1 MIQIGTLSVDFEQRD
16 IRRHGASLRIGA
28 RALDILEVLH
38 RASGSVVSKDDI
50 MDAVWPGLIVE
61 ENRLQ
66 VHVATLRKALGTS
79 RDLIKTVPGRGYLL
93 VASASSVPMPAP
105 APAPATVLASAAAV
119 PPETVV
125 SPPPAPLVG
134 RDAEIAQIVDLL
146 ERAPVVTLVGAGGIG
161 KTSLAVRVAHDVRS
175 RSRERVLFVELARA
189 STRDDMLIAL
199 AAELGLD
206 TQDVPA
212 IDRIGD
218 AFAASRCLLVL
229 DNAEHIVDLV
239 ATFVETLT
247 SCCAPLRVLVT
258 SREPLHIS
266 AEAVLRMS
274 PLAVPDGNASADE
287 IVRCS
292 AVELFLERV
301 RAAAPD
307 CAVDDAGVRLVA
319 DICRR
324 LDGLPLAI
332 ELAAAR
338 VATLGLA
345 IVASRLDDRL
355 NLLTGGLRSALPRHQ
370 TLRATFDWSYVLLDP
385 AARALFRRMGCFIGP
400 FTFDAARAVATEP
413 DTSAVDMIAVLGE
426 LVAKSLVTVEF
437 HGAYARYRLTESTRA
452 YALEKLQ
459 NEGEFE
465 RVAAR
470 HAQYEREHA
479 QARVAVVAVSAA
491 GELAGAQMADVQMAD
506 VQTAD
511 AQMADVQM
519 ADVQAADAQAADAQ
533 MADAQMADAQTADA
547 QMADAQLADVQTAEV
562 QIAEVQMA
570 DVHMAD
576 VHMAEVHMAE
586 VQMADV
592 QMADMLPADMQ
603 PADIQPLEAPDAAAI
618 EPADAAAA
626 GGVPEP
632 DLLARALLEP
642 ARMRECAARA
652 RQVLAQLDT
661 DAADPVD
668 AAREMR
674 LRAACAS
681 ALLHTDGDAL
691 AAAAMWDRTLG
702 LATHIGDDAFD
713 ARALVGLW
721 NTMLTLSDIHESLR
735 YATRFERAAERRG
748 DRSQRLLA
756 NAMVA
761 TSLHYFGEHAQAR
774 ERLEAATAE
783 LADAGE
789 PPCAQAA
796 LGVDMATLART
807 MLTRLVWIQGDPEHA
822 MRIAAQAV
830 ECARRGPSALALCV
844 VLGAA
849 AVPIALRYGDH
860 DITSD
865 YLATLRATAGAHGFD
880 IWRNHAECL
889 TGQFD
894 IQAGHPGAG
903 LARLEPALQRVEAS
917 GFRRLL
923 APLNVACAEGLVRTG
938 RAAEARARL
947 DATLARCR
955 AHGEHL
961 FVPEL
966 LRVRGV
972 VMLEQART
980 ATADVAIAYEA
991 DAHRHLQMA
1000 IQSANAQGA
1009 AMWALRSTLDLA
1021 DHLIERGRT
1030 AHASTLVA
1038 RVARHFDPHSR
1049 AHDVRRLLRVQN
1061 FVRQDAPPADA
1072 PPAPGRT
1079 RARHDS
1085 ADAAQQ
1091 AA

>member
-16 IRRHGASLRIGA
+16 IRRQGASLRIGA

-38 RASGSVVSKDDI
+38 RASGAVVSKDDI

-93 VASASSVPMPAP
+93 VACASPGPEPMPAADTP
-105 APAPATVLASAAAV
+105 AAV
-119 PPETVV
+119 PTVP
-125 SPPPAPLVG
+125 SALPTDAHASSLPAPLAGRDAEIAPLVG
-134 RDAEIAQIVDLL
+134 RDAEIAQIVEML
-146 ERAPVVTLVGAGGIG
+146 ERTPVVTLVGAGGIG
-161 KTSLAVRVAHDVRS
+161 KTSLAVRVAHAVRS

-189 STRDDMLIAL
+189 GTRADMLIAV

-206 TQDVPA
+206 TQRVPA
-212 IDRIGD
+212 IEDIGA
-218 AFAASRCLLVL
+218 AFAASRYLLVF

-239 ATFVETLT
+239 ASLVETLT
-247 SCCAPLRVLVT
+247 SCAGSLRVLVT

-266 AEAVLRMS
+266 AEAVLRLS
-274 PLAVPDGNASADE
+274 PLAVPDDDARTDE

-301 RAAAPD
+301 RTAAPD
-307 CAVDDAGVRLVA
+307 CPVDEAGMRLIA

-345 IVASRLDDRL
+345 VVASRLDDRL

-400 FTFDAARAVATEP
+400 FTFDAAHAVATEP
-413 DTSAVDMIAVLGE
+413 GTSAADMIAVLGE

-437 HGAYARYRLTESTRA
+437 HGASARYRLTESTRA
-452 YALEKLQ
+452 YALEKLH

-465 RVAAR
+465 RIAAR
-470 HAQYEREHA
+470 HARYEREQGHEREHA
-479 QARVAVVAVSAA
+479 HAAASVDAARRDDGVTETPNDASADAVTGALNDVT
-491 GELAGAQMADVQMAD
+491 AGAVTTAPNDAPADPS
-506 VQTAD
+506 TD
-511 AQMADVQM
+511 APVL
-519 ADVQAADAQAADAQ
+519 AADA
-533 MADAQMADAQTADA
+533 T
-547 QMADAQLADVQTAEV
+547 
-562 QIAEVQMA
+562 
-570 DVHMAD
+570 
-576 VHMAEVHMAE
+576 
-586 VQMADV
+586 
-592 QMADMLPADMQ
+592 P
-603 PADIQPLEAPDAAAI
+603 
-618 EPADAAAA
+618 
-626 GGVPEP
+626 VPEA
-632 DLLARALLEP
+632 DRLARALLEP
-642 ARMRECAARA
+642 ARMHECAARA
-652 RQVLAQLDT
+652 RQVLDAFDT
-661 DAADPVD
+661 AAADPVD

-681 ALLHTDGDAL
+681 ALLHTDGDAV

-702 LATHIGDDAFD
+702 LAAQVGDDTFD
-713 ARALVGLW
+713 ARALVGQW
-721 NTMLTLSDIHESLR
+721 HTMLTLSDIHESLR

-783 LADAGE
+783 LGAVGE

-796 LGVDMATLART
+796 LGVDMTTLART
-807 MLTRLVWIQGDPEHA
+807 MLTRLVWMQGDPDHA

-865 YLATLRATAGAHGFD
+865 YLATLRATASAHGFD

-903 LARLEPALQRVEAS
+903 LARLEPALRRVEAS

-923 APLNVACAEGLVRTG
+923 APLNVAYAEGLVRVG
-938 RAAEARARL
+938 RASEARMRL

-966 LRVRGV
+966 LRVTGV
-972 VMLEQART
+972 AMLEQARS
-980 ATADVAIAYEA
+980 AAPDVALAYEA
-991 DAHRHLQMA
+991 DGHRHLQMA
-1000 IQSANAQGA
+1000 IQTANGQGA
-1009 AMWALRSTLDLA
+1009 AMWALRGALDLA

-1038 RVARHFDPHSR
+1038 GVARHFDPHSR

-1061 FVRQDAPPADA
+1061 FVRQDAPS
-1072 PPAPGRT
+1072 PPSRT
-1079 RARHDS
+1079 RARHDA

>member
-66 VHVATLRKALGTS
+66 VHVATLRKALGAN

-93 VASASSVPMPAP
+93 VASASAAAGPVPDVPEGGEPGQGVSA
-105 APAPATVLASAAAV
+105 AAASDESAVSLASAAPDLAALPDASHAV
-119 PPETVV
+119 PTP
-125 SPPPAPLVG
+125 PLVG
-134 RDAEIAQIVDLL
+134 RDAELAQIVAMLA
-146 ERAPVVTLVGAGGIG
+146 RTPVVTLVGSGGIG
-161 KTSLAVRVAHDVRS
+161 KTSLAAHVAQDARC
-175 RSRERVLFVELARA
+175 RGRERVLFVELAAA
-189 STRDDMLIAL
+189 STHDDMLIAI
-199 AAELGLD
+199 AAELALD
-206 TQDVPA
+206 VDGVPA
-212 IDRIGD
+212 VECVGA
-218 AFAASRCLLVL
+218 AFAESRSLLVL
-229 DNAEHIVDLV
+229 DNAEHLVDLV
-239 ATFVETLT
+239 AKLVETLT
-247 SCCAPLRVLVT
+247 SIAGSLRVLVT

-274 PLAVPDGNASADE
+274 PLAVPASDASFDE

-292 AVELFLERV
+292 AVALFLERV
-301 RAAAPD
+301 RAAAPECPID
-307 CAVDDAGVRLVA
+307 EAAVRLMG

-355 NLLTGGLRSALPRHQ
+355 NLLTGGLRSSLPRHQ

-385 AARALFRRMGCFIGP
+385 TARALFRRMGCFIGP
-400 FTFDAARAVATEP
+400 FSFDAARAVAAEP
-413 DTSAVDMIAVLGE
+413 DTSASDTIAVLGE
-426 LVAKSLVTVEF
+426 LVAKSLVSVEF
-437 HGAYARYRLTESTRA
+437 HGAYVCYRLTESTRA
-452 YALEKLQ
+452 YALEKLH

-465 RVAAR
+465 RIAAR

-479 QARVAVVAVSAA
+479 PAHVGVGADAGTDADGRAAHADDARADAQVHAQAHAQARIMAA
-491 GELAGAQMADVQMAD
+491 GEAEAEAD
-506 VQTAD
+506 
-511 AQMADVQM
+511 
-519 ADVQAADAQAADAQ
+519 ADAQAE
-533 MADAQMADAQTADA
+533 
-547 QMADAQLADVQTAEV
+547 AE
-562 QIAEVQMA
+562 AE
-570 DVHMAD
+570 
-576 VHMAEVHMAE
+576 AEATT
-586 VQMADV
+586 D
-592 QMADMLPADMQ
+592 PA
-603 PADIQPLEAPDAAAI
+603 PPAAAI
-618 EPADAAAA
+618 PD
-626 GGVPEP
+626 P
-632 DLLARALLEP
+632 DLLTHALQEP
-642 ARMRECAARA
+642 ARMRESAAHA
-652 RQVLAQLDT
+652 IQLL
-661 DAADPVD
+661 DALD
-668 AAREMR
+668 AGAAAPLDAGREMR

-681 ALLHTDGDAL
+681 AVLHTDGDAL

-702 LATHIGDDAFD
+702 LAARSGDDAFD

-735 YATRFERAAERRG
+735 YAMRFERAAERRG
-748 DRSQRLLA
+748 DPSQRLLA
-756 NAMVA
+756 HAMVA

-774 ERLEAATAE
+774 ERLETATAG

-796 LGVDMATLART
+796 LGVDVATLART
-807 MLTRLVWIQGDPEHA
+807 MLTRLVWMQGEPEAA
-822 MRIAAQAV
+822 MRFAAQAV
-830 ECARRGPSALALCV
+830 ECARRAGSPLALCI

-865 YLATLRATAGAHGFD
+865 YLATLRASAAAHGFD
-880 IWRNHAECL
+880 IWRSHAECL

-903 LARLEPALQRVEAS
+903 LARLEPALQRVDAS

-923 APLNVACAEGLVRTG
+923 APLNVAYAEGLVRTG
-938 RAAEARARL
+938 RAAQARVLL

-972 VMLEQART
+972 AMLEHART
-980 ATADVAIAYEA
+980 VGADLSVACEA
-991 DAHRHLQMA
+991 DGQRHLQMA
-1000 IQSANAQGA
+1000 IETANAQGA
-1009 AMWALRSTLDLA
+1009 GMWALRSSLDLA

-1030 AHASTLVA
+1030 AQASTLVA
-1038 RVARHFDPHSR
+1038 GIAHDFDPRSR
-1049 AHDVRRLLRVQN
+1049 SHDVRRLLRVQS
-1061 FVRQDAPPADA
+1061 FVRQDAA
-1072 PPAPGRT
+1072 PVPSRP
-1079 RARHDS
+1079 RARHD
-1085 ADAAQQ
+1085 AVDAAQQ
-1091 AA
+1091 GA

>member
-93 VASASSVPMPAP
+93 VASASSMPVPVPAAELAEERAEARAAAAVVSPAP
-105 APAPATVLASAAAV
+105 AA
-119 PPETVV
+119 

-134 RDAEIAQIVDLL
+134 RDAEIAQIVDML
-146 ERAPVVTLVGAGGIG
+146 ERTPVVTLVGAGGIG
-161 KTSLAVRVAHDVRS
+161 KTSLAVHVAHVVRS

-189 STRDDMLIAL
+189 STRDDVLIAL
-199 AAELGLD
+199 ASELGLD
-206 TQDVPA
+206 THGVPA
-212 IDRIGD
+212 IERIGA

-239 ATFVETLT
+239 ATLVETLT
-247 SCCAPLRVLVT
+247 SCAAPLRVLVT

-274 PLAVPDGNASADE
+274 PLAVPDGDASADE

-301 RAAAPD
+301 RAAAPA
-307 CAVDDAGVRLVA
+307 CPVDDAGVRLVA

-413 DTSAVDMIAVLGE
+413 DTSAADMIAVLGE

-452 YALEKLQ
+452 YALEKLH

-465 RVAAR
+465 RIAAR
-470 HAQYEREHA
+470 HAQYARGQA
-479 QARVAVVAVSAA
+479 QARGAAADGAAAQASAVAP
-491 GELAGAQMADVQMAD
+491 L
-506 VQTAD
+506 AD
-511 AQMADVQM
+511 AQPDDMPP
-519 ADVQAADAQAADAQ
+519 ADAQPVDMQLTDMPPVDSQLADMQHADAQ
-533 MADAQMADAQTADA
+533 QADSQQPGAQPNDLQPDNMRPYDAPGQ
-547 QMADAQLADVQTAEV
+547 
-562 QIAEVQMA
+562 
-570 DVHMAD
+570 
-576 VHMAEVHMAE
+576 
-586 VQMADV
+586 
-592 QMADMLPADMQ
+592 
-603 PADIQPLEAPDAAAI
+603 AAT
-618 EPADAAAA
+618 EPADSAAPA
-626 GGVPEP
+626 GVPEP

-652 RQVLAQLDT
+652 RQVLDRLDT
-661 DAADPVD
+661 STADPVD

-721 NTMLTLSDIHESLR
+721 HAMLTLSDIHESLR

-796 LGVDMATLART
+796 LGVDMTTLART
-807 MLTRLVWIQGDPEHA
+807 MLTRLVWMQGDPDEA
-822 MRIAAQAV
+822 MRIAAHAV
-830 ECARRGPSALALCV
+830 DSARRGPSALALCV

-860 DITSD
+860 DVTTD
-865 YLATLRATAGAHGFD
+865 YLATLRATAEAHGFD
-880 IWRNHAECL
+880 IWRSHAECL

-903 LARLEPALQRVEAS
+903 VARLEPALRRVEAS

-923 APLNVACAEGLVRTG
+923 APLNVAYAEGLVRTG

-966 LRVRGV
+966 LRVRGI

-980 ATADVAIAYEA
+980 ASADCAVAYEA
-991 DAHRHLQMA
+991 DGHRHLQMA
-1000 IQSANAQGA
+1000 IQTANAQGA
-1009 AMWALRSTLDLA
+1009 AMWALRSALDLA

-1038 RVARHFDPHSR
+1038 GVARHFDPGSR
-1049 AHDVRRLLRVQN
+1049 AHDVRRLLRVQS
-1061 FVRQDAPPADA
+1061 FVRQDAPTA
-1072 PPAPGRT
+1072 PCRT
-1079 RARHDS
+1079 RARHDA

>member
-16 IRRHGASLRIGA
+16 IRRQGASLRIGA

-93 VASASSVPMPAP
+93 VACASPGPERPPAAD
-105 APAPATVLASAAAV
+105 APAAV
-119 PPETVV
+119 PADAHA
-125 SPPPAPLVG
+125 SSPPAPLVG
-134 RDAEIAQIVDLL
+134 RDTEIAQIVEML
-146 ERAPVVTLVGAGGIG
+146 ERTPVVTLVGAGGIG
-161 KTSLAVRVAHDVRS
+161 KTSLAVRVAHAVRS

-189 STRDDMLIAL
+189 GTRADMLIAL

-206 TQDVPA
+206 TQRVPA
-212 IDRIGD
+212 IEDIGA
-218 AFAASRCLLVL
+218 AFAASRYLLVL

-239 ATFVETLT
+239 ASLVETLT
-247 SCCAPLRVLVT
+247 SCAGSLRVLVT

-274 PLAVPDGNASADE
+274 PLAVPGDDARPDE

-301 RAAAPD
+301 RTAAPD
-307 CAVDDAGVRLVA
+307 CPVDEAGMRLIA

-345 IVASRLDDRL
+345 VVASRLDDRL

-370 TLRATFDWSYVLLDP
+370 TLRATFDWSYVLLD
-385 AARALFRRMGCFIGP
+385 AGARALFRRMGCFIGP
-400 FTFDAARAVATEP
+400 FTFDAAHAVATEP
-413 DTSAVDMIAVLGE
+413 GTSAADMIAVLGE

-452 YALEKLQ
+452 YALEKLH

-465 RVAAR
+465 RIAAR
-470 HAQYEREHA
+470 HARYEHEQGHEREHGHEHA
-479 QARVAVVAVSAA
+479 AANVDAARRDDVVAEAPNDGSTDVVAEAPNDASADVVAEAPNDESADVVAEAPNDAPADGVAVV
-491 GELAGAQMADVQMAD
+491 LN
-506 VQTAD
+506 D
-511 AQMADVQM
+511 A
-519 ADVQAADAQAADAQ
+519 
-533 MADAQMADAQTADA
+533 
-547 QMADAQLADVQTAEV
+547 
-562 QIAEVQMA
+562 
-570 DVHMAD
+570 
-576 VHMAEVHMAE
+576 
-586 VQMADV
+586 
-592 QMADMLPADMQ
+592 
-603 PADIQPLEAPDAAAI
+603 
-618 EPADAAAA
+618 PADAVTQAPNDAPADASTDALALAADETP
-626 GGVPEP
+626 VPEA

-642 ARMRECAARA
+642 ARMHECAARA
-652 RQVLAQLDT
+652 RQVLDAFDT
-661 DAADPVD
+661 AAADPVD

-681 ALLHTDGDAL
+681 ALLHTDGDAM

-702 LATHIGDDAFD
+702 LAAHVGDATFD

-783 LADAGE
+783 LGEVGE

-796 LGVDMATLART
+796 LGVDMTTLART
-807 MLTRLVWIQGDPEHA
+807 MLTRLVWMQGDPDHA

-865 YLATLRATAGAHGFD
+865 YLATLRTTASAHGFD

-903 LARLEPALQRVEAS
+903 LARLEPALRRVEAS

-923 APLNVACAEGLVRTG
+923 APLNVAYAEGLVRVG
-938 RAAEARARL
+938 RAGEARTRL

-966 LRVRGV
+966 LRVTGV
-972 VMLEQART
+972 AMLEQARI
-980 ATADVAIAYEA
+980 AAPDVALAYEA
-991 DAHRHLQMA
+991 DGHRHLQMA
-1000 IQSANAQGA
+1000 IQTANGQGA
-1009 AMWALRSTLDLA
+1009 SMWALRGALDLA

-1038 RVARHFDPHSR
+1038 GVARHFDPHSR

-1061 FVRQDAPPADA
+1061 FVRQDMPP
-1072 PPAPGRT
+1072 PSRT
-1079 RARHDS
+1079 PARHDA

>member
-38 RASGSVVSKDDI
+38 RAGGSVVSKDDI

-66 VHVATLRKALGTS
+66 VHVATLRKALGAS

-93 VASASSVPMPAP
+93 VASPSP
-105 APAPATVLASAAAV
+105 ASAAGPDAAADAGDGAAAR
-119 PPETVV
+119 PL
-125 SPPPAPLVG
+125 PAPLVG
-134 RDAEIAQIVDLL
+134 RDAEIAQIVDMLD
-146 ERAPVVTLVGAGGIG
+146 RTPVVTLVGAGGIG
-161 KTSLAVRVAHDVRS
+161 KTSLAARVAQEMRR

-189 STRDDMLIAL
+189 ATRDDMLIAL
-199 AAELGLD
+199 AAELALD
-206 TQDVPA
+206 TDGVPSA
-212 IDRIGD
+212 ERIGD

-239 ATFVETLT
+239 APLVETLT
-247 SCCAPLRVLVT
+247 SCAGSLRVLVT

-274 PLAVPDGNASADE
+274 PLAVPADDASVDE

-292 AVELFLERV
+292 AVELFVERV
-301 RAAAPD
+301 RAAAPECPLD
-307 CAVDDAGVRLVA
+307 EAGVRLIG

-345 IVASRLDDRL
+345 VVASRLDDRL

-400 FTFDAARAVATEP
+400 FTFDAAHAVAAEP
-413 DTSAVDMIAVLGE
+413 GTSAADMIAVLGE

-437 HGAYARYRLTESTRA
+437 HGASARYRLTESTRA
-452 YALEKLQ
+452 YALEKLH

-465 RVAAR
+465 RIAER
-470 HAQYEREHA
+470 HAKYERERA
-479 QARVAVVAVSAA
+479 SGRVADAA
-491 GELAGAQMADVQMAD
+491 GAALRSDTPAAPPVRAR
-506 VQTAD
+506 TAD
-511 AQMADVQM
+511 APAPV
-519 ADVQAADAQAADAQ
+519 AAC
-533 MADAQMADAQTADA
+533 
-547 QMADAQLADVQTAEV
+547 
-562 QIAEVQMA
+562 
-570 DVHMAD
+570 
-576 VHMAEVHMAE
+576 
-586 VQMADV
+586 
-592 QMADMLPADMQ
+592 
-603 PADIQPLEAPDAAAI
+603 
-618 EPADAAAA
+618 
-626 GGVPEP
+626 VPEP
-632 DLLARALLEP
+632 DPLAHPSLEP
-642 ARMRECAARA
+642 PRMREYATRA
-652 RQVLAQLDT
+652 RQVLDDIDT
-661 DAADPVD
+661 GAAGTLD

-681 ALLHTDGDAL
+681 ALLHTDGDTQT
-691 AAAAMWDRTLG
+691 AAAMWDRTLG
-702 LATHIGDDAFD
+702 LATQAGDDAFD
-713 ARALVGLW
+713 ACALVGLW
-721 NTMLTLSDIHESLR
+721 NTMLTRSDIHESLR

-774 ERLEAATAE
+774 ERLEAATAA

-796 LGVDMATLART
+796 LGVDMTTLART
-807 MLTRLVWIQGDPEHA
+807 MLTRLLWMQGDPEHA
-822 MRIAAQAV
+822 MRVAAQAV
-830 ECARRGPSALALCV
+830 EHARGGGSALALCV

-860 DITSD
+860 DTTWD
-865 YLATLRATAGAHGFD
+865 YLATLRATAETHGFD
-880 IWRNHAECL
+880 IWRSHAECL

-903 LARLEPALQRVEAS
+903 LARLEPALQHVEAS

-923 APLNVACAEGLVRTG
+923 APLTVAYAEGLVRTG
-938 RAAEARARL
+938 RAAEARSKL

-972 VMLEQART
+972 AMLEQART
-980 ATADVAIAYEA
+980 AAPDLAIAYET
-991 DAHRHLQMA
+991 DGQRHLQMA
-1000 IQSANAQGA
+1000 IQTANGQGA
-1009 AMWALRSTLDLA
+1009 AMWALRSSLDLA

-1030 AHASTLVA
+1030 GHASTLVA
-1038 RVARHFDPHSR
+1038 GVARHFDPQSR
-1049 AHDVRRLLRVQN
+1049 AHDVRRLLRVQS
-1061 FVRQDAPPADA
+1061 FVRADA
-1072 PPAPGRT
+1072 PAPSRPHT
-1079 RARHDS
+1079 RHDA

-1091 AA
+1091 VA

>member
-16 IRRHGASLRIGA
+16 IRQHGASLRIGA

-66 VHVATLRKALGTS
+66 VHVATLRKALGAS

-93 VASASSVPMPAP
+93 VASASSGPDLVPVVDAP
-105 APAPATVLASAAAV
+105 AVAAAPAVVASPDTPDV
-119 PPETVV
+119 PDAPA
-125 SPPPAPLVG
+125 SSLLAPLVG
-134 RDAEIAQIVDLL
+134 RDAELAQIVDML
-146 ERAPVVTLVGAGGIG
+146 ERTPVVTLVGAGGIG
-161 KTSLAVRVAHDVRS
+161 KTSLAVRVAHGVRS

-206 TQDVPA
+206 TPGVPA

-218 AFAASRCLLVL
+218 AFATSRCLLVL

-239 ATFVETLT
+239 ASLVETLT
-247 SCCAPLRVLVT
+247 SSAGSLRVLVT

-307 CAVDDAGVRLVA
+307 CRVDEAGVRLIG

-345 IVASRLDDRL
+345 VVASRLDDRL

-370 TLRATFDWSYVLLDP
+370 TLRATFDWSYVLLDRP
-385 AARALFRRMGCFIGP
+385 ARALFRRMGCFIGP
-400 FTFDAARAVATEP
+400 FSFDAAYAVATEP
-413 DTSAVDMIAVLGE
+413 GTSAADMIAVLGE

-452 YALEKLQ
+452 YALEKLH

-465 RVAAR
+465 RIVAR
-470 HAQYEREHA
+470 HAAYERERA
-479 QARVAVVAVSAA
+479 PVPVRLVAPVTP
-491 GELAGAQMADVQMAD
+491 ADVPP
-506 VQTAD
+506 AD
-511 AQMADVQM
+511 ARA
-519 ADVQAADAQAADAQ
+519 
-533 MADAQMADAQTADA
+533 
-547 QMADAQLADVQTAEV
+547 LAVDEP
-562 QIAEVQMA
+562 M
-570 DVHMAD
+570 D
-576 VHMAEVHMAE
+576 
-586 VQMADV
+586 
-592 QMADMLPADMQ
+592 
-603 PADIQPLEAPDAAAI
+603 EAVD
-618 EPADAAAA
+618 EPADAAEAA
-626 GGVPEP
+626 AVPEP
-632 DLLARALLEP
+632 DRLARALLEP
-642 ARMRECAARA
+642 SRMRACTARA
-652 RQVLAQLDT
+652 REVLDEFDT
-661 DAADPVD
+661 GAADPVD

-702 LATHIGDDAFD
+702 LAAHIGDDAFD

-756 NAMVA
+756 NTMVA

-783 LADAGE
+783 LADVGE
-789 PPCAQAA
+789 SPCAQAA
-796 LGVDMATLART
+796 LGVDMATLGRT
-807 MLTRLVWIQGDPEHA
+807 MLTRLLWMQGEPEHA
-822 MRIAAQAV
+822 MRVAAQAV
-830 ECARRGPSALALCV
+830 EHARRGPSPLALCI

-865 YLATLRATAGAHGFD
+865 YLATLRATADAHGFD
-880 IWRNHAECL
+880 IWRSHAECL

-894 IQAGHPGAG
+894 VQAGHPGAG
-903 LARLEPALQRVEAS
+903 LARLEPALRRVEAS
-917 GFRRLL
+917 GFRRVL
-923 APLNVACAEGLVRTG
+923 APLTVAYAEGLVRTG
-938 RAAEARARL
+938 RADEACTRL
-947 DATLARCR
+947 DATLARCL

-972 VMLEQART
+972 AMLEQART
-980 ATADVAIAYEA
+980 VGADLAVAYEA
-991 DAHRHLQMA
+991 DGHRHLQMA
-1000 IQSANAQGA
+1000 IQTANAQGA
-1009 AMWALRSTLDLA
+1009 AMWALRGSLDLA
-1021 DHLIERGRT
+1021 DHLIERGHT
-1030 AHASTLVA
+1030 AQASALVA
-1038 RVARHFDPHSR
+1038 GVARHFDPQSR

-1061 FVRQDAPPADA
+1061 FVRPDA
-1072 PPAPGRT
+1072 PPAPCLT
-1079 RARHDS
+1079 HARRDA

>member
-1 MIQIGTLSVDFEQRD
+1 MVQIGTLSVDFEQRD

-66 VHVATLRKALGTS
+66 VHVATLRKALGAS

-93 VASASSVPMPAP
+93 VASPSPGPDLVPAADAPAVAAPPDAPASS
-105 APAPATVLASAAAV
+105 LL
-119 PPETVV
+119 
-125 SPPPAPLVG
+125 APLVG
-134 RDAEIAQIVDLL
+134 RDAEIAQIVDML
-146 ERAPVVTLVGAGGIG
+146 ERTPVVTLVGAGGIG
-161 KTSLAVRVAHDVRS
+161 KTSLAVRVAHGVRS

-206 TQDVPA
+206 TQGVPA
-212 IDRIGD
+212 IERIGD
-218 AFAASRCLLVL
+218 AFATSRCLLVL

-239 ATFVETLT
+239 ASLVETLT
-247 SCCAPLRVLVT
+247 SRAGSPRVLVT

-274 PLAVPDGNASADE
+274 PLAVPDGGASVPEMA
-287 IVRCS
+287 RCS

-301 RAAAPD
+301 RTAAPD
-307 CAVDDAGVRLVA
+307 CPVDEAGVRVIA

-345 IVASRLDDRL
+345 VVASRLDDRL

-400 FTFDAARAVATEP
+400 FSFDAARAVATEP
-413 DTSAVDMIAVLGE
+413 GTSAADMIAVLGE

-452 YALEKLQ
+452 YALEKLH

-465 RVAAR
+465 RIVAR
-470 HAQYEREHA
+470 HAAYEREHA
-479 QARVAVVAVSAA
+479 PARPAT
-491 GELAGAQMADVQMAD
+491 L
-506 VQTAD
+506 AD
-511 AQMADVQM
+511 A
-519 ADVQAADAQAADAQ
+519 
-533 MADAQMADAQTADA
+533 
-547 QMADAQLADVQTAEV
+547 
-562 QIAEVQMA
+562 
-570 DVHMAD
+570 
-576 VHMAEVHMAE
+576 
-586 VQMADV
+586 
-592 QMADMLPADMQ
+592 LPADA
-603 PADIQPLEAPDAAAI
+603 PAPAAD
-618 EPADAAAA
+618 EPAEAAVAA
-626 GGVPEP
+626 VMPEP
-632 DLLARALLEP
+632 DRLARALLEP
-642 ARMRECAARA
+642 ARMRACTARA
-652 RQVLAQLDT
+652 RQVLDALDT
-661 DAADPVD
+661 GAAGPVD

-681 ALLHTDGDAL
+681 ALLHTDGDAP
-691 AAAAMWDRTLG
+691 AAAAMWNRTLG
-702 LATHIGDDAFD
+702 LAAHIGDDAFD

-721 NTMLTLSDIHESLR
+721 HTMLTLSDIHESLR

-756 NAMVA
+756 NTMVA

-783 LADAGE
+783 LADADE
-789 PPCAQAA
+789 PACAQAA
-796 LGVDMATLART
+796 LGVDMATLGRT
-807 MLTRLVWIQGDPEHA
+807 MLIRLLWMQGEPEHA
-822 MRIAAQAV
+822 MRVAAQAV
-830 ECARRGPSALALCV
+830 DCARRGPSALTLCI

-849 AVPIALRYGDH
+849 AAPIALRYGDH

-865 YLATLRATAGAHGFD
+865 YLATLRATADAHGFD
-880 IWRNHAECL
+880 IWRSHAECL

-903 LARLEPALQRVEAS
+903 LARLEPALRRVEAS

-923 APLNVACAEGLVRTG
+923 APLTVAYAEGLVRTG
-938 RAAEARARL
+938 RANEARSRL

-966 LRVRGV
+966 LRVNGV
-972 VMLEQART
+972 AMLEQART
-980 ATADVAIAYEA
+980 VGADLAVAYEA
-991 DAHRHLQMA
+991 DGHRHLQMA
-1000 IQSANAQGA
+1000 IQTANAQGA
-1009 AMWALRSTLDLA
+1009 AMWALRSSLDLA
-1021 DHLIERGRT
+1021 DHLIERGHT
-1030 AHASTLVA
+1030 AQASTLVA
-1038 RVARHFDPHSR
+1038 AGARHFDPDSR

-1061 FVRQDAPPADA
+1061 FVRQEAPLA
-1072 PPAPGRT
+1072 PCRT
-1079 RARHDS
+1079 RARRDA

>member
-16 IRRHGASLRIGA
+16 IRQHGASLRIGA

-93 VASASSVPMPAP
+93 VASASSGPDLVPVVDAP
-105 APAPATVLASAAAV
+105 AVAAAPAVVASPDTPDV
-119 PPETVV
+119 PDAPA
-125 SPPPAPLVG
+125 SSLLAPLVG
-134 RDAEIAQIVDLL
+134 RDAELAQIVDML
-146 ERAPVVTLVGAGGIG
+146 ERTPVVTLVGAGGIG
-161 KTSLAVRVAHDVRS
+161 KTSLAVRVAHGVRS

-206 TQDVPA
+206 TPGVPA

-218 AFAASRCLLVL
+218 AFATSRCLLVL

-239 ATFVETLT
+239 ASLVETLT
-247 SCCAPLRVLVT
+247 SSAGSLRVLVT

-307 CAVDDAGVRLVA
+307 CTVDEAGVRLIG

-345 IVASRLDDRL
+345 VVASRLDDRL

-370 TLRATFDWSYVLLDP
+370 TLRATFDWSYVLLDRP
-385 AARALFRRMGCFIGP
+385 ARALFRRMGCFIGP
-400 FTFDAARAVATEP
+400 FSFDAAYAVATEP
-413 DTSAVDMIAVLGE
+413 GTSAADMIAVLGE

-452 YALEKLQ
+452 YALEKLH

-465 RVAAR
+465 RIVAR
-470 HAQYEREHA
+470 HAAYERERA
-479 QARVAVVAVSAA
+479 PVRLVAPVTP
-491 GELAGAQMADVQMAD
+491 ADVPP
-506 VQTAD
+506 AD
-511 AQMADVQM
+511 ARA
-519 ADVQAADAQAADAQ
+519 
-533 MADAQMADAQTADA
+533 
-547 QMADAQLADVQTAEV
+547 LAVDEP
-562 QIAEVQMA
+562 M
-570 DVHMAD
+570 D
-576 VHMAEVHMAE
+576 
-586 VQMADV
+586 
-592 QMADMLPADMQ
+592 
-603 PADIQPLEAPDAAAI
+603 EAVD
-618 EPADAAAA
+618 EPADAAEAA
-626 GGVPEP
+626 AVPEP
-632 DLLARALLEP
+632 DRLARALLEP
-642 ARMRECAARA
+642 SRMRACTARA
-652 RQVLAQLDT
+652 REVLDELDT
-661 DAADPVD
+661 GAADPVD

-702 LATHIGDDAFD
+702 LAAHIGDDAFD

-756 NAMVA
+756 NTMVA

-783 LADAGE
+783 LADVGE
-789 PPCAQAA
+789 SPCAQAA
-796 LGVDMATLART
+796 LGVDMATLGRT
-807 MLTRLVWIQGDPEHA
+807 MLIRLLWMQGEPEHA
-822 MRIAAQAV
+822 MRVAAQAV
-830 ECARRGPSALALCV
+830 EHARRGPSPLALCI

-860 DITSD
+860 DISSD
-865 YLATLRATAGAHGFD
+865 YLATLRATADAHGFD
-880 IWRNHAECL
+880 IWRSHAECL

-894 IQAGHPGAG
+894 VQAGHPGAG
-903 LARLEPALQRVEAS
+903 LARLEPALRRVEAS
-917 GFRRLL
+917 GFRRVL
-923 APLNVACAEGLVRTG
+923 APLTVAYAEGLVRTG
-938 RAAEARARL
+938 RADEACTQL

-972 VMLEQART
+972 AMLEQART
-980 ATADVAIAYEA
+980 VGADLAVAYEA
-991 DAHRHLQMA
+991 DGHRHLQMA
-1000 IQSANAQGA
+1000 IQTANAQGA
-1009 AMWALRSTLDLA
+1009 AMWALRGSLDLA
-1021 DHLIERGRT
+1021 DHLIERGHT
-1030 AHASTLVA
+1030 AQASALVA
-1038 RVARHFDPHSR
+1038 GVARHFDPHSR

-1061 FVRQDAPPADA
+1061 FVRPDA
-1072 PPAPGRT
+1072 PPAPCLT
-1079 RARHDS
+1079 HARRDA

>member
-16 IRRHGASLRIGA
+16 IRRQGASLRIGA

-38 RASGSVVSKDDI
+38 RASGAVVSKDDI

-93 VASASSVPMPAP
+93 VACASPGPERTPAADTPAVVPTDAHTSSLPAP
-105 APAPATVLASAAAV
+105 LAGRDA
-119 PPETVV
+119 EI
-125 SPPPAPLVG
+125 APLVG
-134 RDAEIAQIVDLL
+134 RDAEIAQIVEML
-146 ERAPVVTLVGAGGIG
+146 ERTPVVTLVGAGGIG
-161 KTSLAVRVAHDVRS
+161 KTSLAVRVAHAVRS

-189 STRDDMLIAL
+189 GTRDDMLIAL
-199 AAELGLD
+199 AAEFGLD
-206 TQDVPA
+206 TQRAPA
-212 IDRIGD
+212 VEEIGA

-239 ATFVETLT
+239 ASLVETLT
-247 SCCAPLRVLVT
+247 SSAGSLRVLVT

-307 CAVDDAGVRLVA
+307 CAVDEAGVRLIG

-345 IVASRLDDRL
+345 VVASRLDDRL

-370 TLRATFDWSYVLLDP
+370 TLRATFDWSYVLLDR
-385 AARALFRRMGCFIGP
+385 AARTLFRRMGCFIGP
-400 FTFDAARAVATEP
+400 FSFDAAQAVATEP
-413 DTSAVDMIAVLGE
+413 GTSAADMIAVFGE

-437 HGAYARYRLTESTRA
+437 HGASARYRLTESTRA
-452 YALEKLQ
+452 YALEKLH

-465 RVAAR
+465 RIVAR
-470 HAQYEREHA
+470 HAEYERERA
-479 QARVAVVAVSAA
+479 PVRLVAPVAPVTP
-491 GELAGAQMADVQMAD
+491 ADVPP
-506 VQTAD
+506 AD
-511 AQMADVQM
+511 APA
-519 ADVQAADAQAADAQ
+519 
-533 MADAQMADAQTADA
+533 
-547 QMADAQLADVQTAEV
+547 LAVD
-562 QIAEVQMA
+562 
-570 DVHMAD
+570 
-576 VHMAEVHMAE
+576 
-586 VQMADV
+586 
-592 QMADMLPADMQ
+592 
-603 PADIQPLEAPDAAAI
+603 
-618 EPADAAAA
+618 EPADAAEAA
-626 GGVPEP
+626 EVADVPEP
-632 DLLARALLEP
+632 DRLTHALLEP
-642 ARMRECAARA
+642 SRMRACTARA
-652 RQVLAQLDT
+652 RELLDGLDT
-661 DAADPVD
+661 GATDPVD

-691 AAAAMWDRTLG
+691 AAAAMWDHTLG
-702 LATHIGDDAFD
+702 LAAHIGDDAFD

-756 NAMVA
+756 NTMVA

-774 ERLEAATAE
+774 ERLEAAMAE

-796 LGVDMATLART
+796 LGVDMATLGRT
-807 MLTRLVWIQGDPEHA
+807 MLIRLLWMQGEPEHA
-822 MRIAAQAV
+822 MRVAAQAV
-830 ECARRGPSALALCV
+830 EHAHRSPSPLSLCI

-865 YLATLRATAGAHGFD
+865 YLATLRATADAHGFD
-880 IWRNHAECL
+880 IWRSHAECL
-889 TGQFD
+889 TGEFD

-903 LARLEPALQRVEAS
+903 LARLEPALRRVEAS
-917 GFRRLL
+917 GFRRVL
-923 APLNVACAEGLVRTG
+923 APLTVAYAEGLVRTG
-938 RAAEARARL
+938 RADEARTRL

-972 VMLEQART
+972 AMLEQART
-980 ATADVAIAYEA
+980 VGADLAVAYEA
-991 DAHRHLQMA
+991 DGHRHLQMA
-1000 IQSANAQGA
+1000 IQTANAQGA
-1009 AMWALRSTLDLA
+1009 AMWALRSSLDLA
-1021 DHLIERGRT
+1021 DHLIERGHT
-1030 AHASTLVA
+1030 AQASALVA
-1038 RVARHFDPHSR
+1038 GVARHFDPHSR

-1061 FVRQDAPPADA
+1061 FVRQDAPLA
-1072 PPAPGRT
+1072 PCLT
-1079 RARHDS
+1079 RARSDA

>member
-16 IRRHGASLRIGA
+16 IRRQGASLRIGA

-93 VASASSVPMPAP
+93 VACASPGPERPPA
-105 APAPATVLASAAAV
+105 ADVPATVPAVAHAS
-119 PPETVV
+119 
-125 SPPPAPLVG
+125 SPPAPLVG
-134 RDAEIAQIVDLL
+134 RDAEIAQIVEML
-146 ERAPVVTLVGAGGIG
+146 ERTPVVTLVGAGGIG
-161 KTSLAVRVAHDVRS
+161 KTSLAVRVAHAVRS

-189 STRDDMLIAL
+189 GTRADMLIAL
-199 AAELGLD
+199 AAALGLD
-206 TQDVPA
+206 TQRVPA
-212 IDRIGD
+212 IEDIG
-218 AFAASRCLLVL
+218 AVFAASRYLLVF

-239 ATFVETLT
+239 ASLVETLT
-247 SCCAPLRVLVT
+247 SCAGSLRVLVT

-274 PLAVPDGNASADE
+274 PLAVPGDDARTDE

-301 RAAAPD
+301 RTAAPD
-307 CAVDDAGVRLVA
+307 CPVDEAGVRLIA

-345 IVASRLDDRL
+345 VVASRLDDRL

-370 TLRATFDWSYVLLDP
+370 TLRATFDWSYVLLDS

-400 FTFDAARAVATEP
+400 FTFDAAHAVATEP
-413 DTSAVDMIAVLGE
+413 GTSAADMIAVLGE

-437 HGAYARYRLTESTRA
+437 DGAYARYRLTESTRA
-452 YALEKLQ
+452 YALEKLH

-465 RVAAR
+465 RIVAR
-470 HAQYEREHA
+470 HARYEREQGHEREHGHEHA
-479 QARVAVVAVSAA
+479 AANVDASRRDDVVAEAPNDASAEA
-491 GELAGAQMADVQMAD
+491 VAEALNDV
-506 VQTAD
+506 TAD
-511 AQMADVQM
+511 AV
-519 ADVQAADAQAADAQ
+519 
-533 MADAQMADAQTADA
+533 T
-547 QMADAQLADVQTAEV
+547 
-562 QIAEVQMA
+562 
-570 DVHMAD
+570 
-576 VHMAEVHMAE
+576 
-586 VQMADV
+586 
-592 QMADMLPADMQ
+592 
-603 PADIQPLEAPDAAAI
+603 EAPNDA
-618 EPADAAAA
+618 PADASTGALALAADETP
-626 GGVPEP
+626 VPEA

-642 ARMRECAARA
+642 ARMHECAARA
-652 RQVLAQLDT
+652 RQVLDAFDSA
-661 DAADPVD
+661 AADPVD
-668 AAREMR
+668 AGCEMR

-681 ALLHTDGDAL
+681 ALLHTDGDAV

-702 LATHIGDDAFD
+702 LAADVGDDTFD

-721 NTMLTLSDIHESLR
+721 HTKLTLSDIHESLR

-783 LADAGE
+783 LGEVGE

-796 LGVDMATLART
+796 LGVDMTTLART
-807 MLTRLVWIQGDPEHA
+807 MLTRLVWMQGDPDHA

-865 YLATLRATAGAHGFD
+865 YLATLRATASAHGFD

-903 LARLEPALQRVEAS
+903 LARLEPALRRVEAS

-923 APLNVACAEGLVRTG
+923 APLNVAYAEGLVRVG
-938 RAAEARARL
+938 RAGEARTRL

-966 LRVRGV
+966 LRVTGV
-972 VMLEQART
+972 AMLEQARI
-980 ATADVAIAYEA
+980 AAPDAALAYEA
-991 DAHRHLQMA
+991 DGHRHLQMA
-1000 IQSANAQGA
+1000 IQTANGQGA
-1009 AMWALRSTLDLA
+1009 SMWALRGALDLA

-1038 RVARHFDPHSR
+1038 GVARHFDPHSR

-1061 FVRQDAPPADA
+1061 FVRQDMPP
-1072 PPAPGRT
+1072 PSRT
-1079 RARHDS
+1079 PARHDA

>member
-16 IRRHGASLRIGA
+16 IRQHGASLRIGA

-66 VHVATLRKALGTS
+66 VHVATLRKALGAS

-93 VASASSVPMPAP
+93 VASASSGPDLVPVVDAP
-105 APAPATVLASAAAV
+105 AVAAAPAVVASPDTPDTPDV
-119 PPETVV
+119 PDVPDAPA
-125 SPPPAPLVG
+125 SSLLAPLVG
-134 RDAEIAQIVDLL
+134 RDAELAQIVDML
-146 ERAPVVTLVGAGGIG
+146 ERTPVVTLVGAGGIG
-161 KTSLAVRVAHDVRS
+161 KTSLAVRVAHGVRS

-206 TQDVPA
+206 TPGVPA

-218 AFAASRCLLVL
+218 AFATSRCLLVL

-239 ATFVETLT
+239 ASLVETLT
-247 SCCAPLRVLVT
+247 SSAGSLRVLVT

-307 CAVDDAGVRLVA
+307 CRVDEAGVRLIG

-345 IVASRLDDRL
+345 VVASRLDDRL

-370 TLRATFDWSYVLLDP
+370 TLRATFDWSYVLLDRP
-385 AARALFRRMGCFIGP
+385 ARALFRRMGCFIGP
-400 FTFDAARAVATEP
+400 FSFDAAYAVATEP
-413 DTSAVDMIAVLGE
+413 GTSAADMIAVLGE

-452 YALEKLQ
+452 YALEKLH

-465 RVAAR
+465 RIVAR
-470 HAQYEREHA
+470 HAAYERERA
-479 QARVAVVAVSAA
+479 PVRLVAPVTP
-491 GELAGAQMADVQMAD
+491 ADVPP
-506 VQTAD
+506 AD
-511 AQMADVQM
+511 ARA
-519 ADVQAADAQAADAQ
+519 
-533 MADAQMADAQTADA
+533 
-547 QMADAQLADVQTAEV
+547 LAVDEP
-562 QIAEVQMA
+562 M
-570 DVHMAD
+570 D
-576 VHMAEVHMAE
+576 
-586 VQMADV
+586 
-592 QMADMLPADMQ
+592 
-603 PADIQPLEAPDAAAI
+603 EAVD
-618 EPADAAAA
+618 EPADAAEAA
-626 GGVPEP
+626 AVPEP
-632 DLLARALLEP
+632 DRLARALLEP
-642 ARMRECAARA
+642 SRMRACTARA
-652 RQVLAQLDT
+652 REVLDEFDT
-661 DAADPVD
+661 GAADPVD

-702 LATHIGDDAFD
+702 LAAHIGDDAFD

-756 NAMVA
+756 NTMVA

-783 LADAGE
+783 LADVGE
-789 PPCAQAA
+789 SPCAQAA
-796 LGVDMATLART
+796 LGVDMATLGRT
-807 MLTRLVWIQGDPEHA
+807 MLIRLLWMQGEPEHA
-822 MRIAAQAV
+822 MRVAAQAV
-830 ECARRGPSALALCV
+830 EHARRGPSPLALCI

-860 DITSD
+860 DISSD
-865 YLATLRATAGAHGFD
+865 YLATLRATADAHGFD
-880 IWRNHAECL
+880 IWRSHAECL

-903 LARLEPALQRVEAS
+903 LARLEPALRRVEAS
-917 GFRRLL
+917 GFRRVL
-923 APLNVACAEGLVRTG
+923 APLTVAYAEGLVRTG
-938 RAAEARARL
+938 RADEACTRL

-972 VMLEQART
+972 AMLEQART
-980 ATADVAIAYEA
+980 VGADLAVAYEA
-991 DAHRHLQMA
+991 DGHRHLQMA
-1000 IQSANAQGA
+1000 IQTANAQGA
-1009 AMWALRSTLDLA
+1009 AMWALRGSLDLA
-1021 DHLIERGRT
+1021 DHLIERGHT
-1030 AHASTLVA
+1030 AQASALVA
-1038 RVARHFDPHSR
+1038 GVARHFDPQSR

-1061 FVRQDAPPADA
+1061 FVRPDA
-1072 PPAPGRT
+1072 PPAPCLT
-1079 RARHDS
+1079 HARRDA

>member
-16 IRRHGASLRIGA
+16 IRQHGASLRIGA

-93 VASASSVPMPAP
+93 VASASSGPDLVPVVDAP
-105 APAPATVLASAAAV
+105 AVAAAPAVVASPDTPDV
-119 PPETVV
+119 PDAPA
-125 SPPPAPLVG
+125 SSLLAPLVG
-134 RDAEIAQIVDLL
+134 RDAELAQIVDML
-146 ERAPVVTLVGAGGIG
+146 ERTPVVTLVGAGGIG
-161 KTSLAVRVAHDVRS
+161 KTSLAVRVAHGVRS

-206 TQDVPA
+206 TPGVPA

-218 AFAASRCLLVL
+218 AFATSRCLLVL

-239 ATFVETLT
+239 ASLVETLT
-247 SCCAPLRVLVT
+247 SSAGSLRVLVT

-274 PLAVPDGNASADE
+274 PLVVPDGNASADE

-307 CAVDDAGVRLVA
+307 CRVDEAGVRLIG

-345 IVASRLDDRL
+345 VVASRLDDRL

-370 TLRATFDWSYVLLDP
+370 TLRATFDWSYVLLDRP
-385 AARALFRRMGCFIGP
+385 ARALFRRMGCFIGP
-400 FTFDAARAVATEP
+400 FSFDAAYAVATEP
-413 DTSAVDMIAVLGE
+413 GTSAADMIAVLGE

-452 YALEKLQ
+452 YALEKLH

-465 RVAAR
+465 RIVAR
-470 HAQYEREHA
+470 HAAYERERA
-479 QARVAVVAVSAA
+479 PVRLVAPVTP
-491 GELAGAQMADVQMAD
+491 ADVPP
-506 VQTAD
+506 AD
-511 AQMADVQM
+511 ARA
-519 ADVQAADAQAADAQ
+519 
-533 MADAQMADAQTADA
+533 
-547 QMADAQLADVQTAEV
+547 LAVDEP
-562 QIAEVQMA
+562 M
-570 DVHMAD
+570 D
-576 VHMAEVHMAE
+576 
-586 VQMADV
+586 
-592 QMADMLPADMQ
+592 
-603 PADIQPLEAPDAAAI
+603 EAVD
-618 EPADAAAA
+618 EPADAAEAA
-626 GGVPEP
+626 AVPEP
-632 DLLARALLEP
+632 DRLARALLEP
-642 ARMRECAARA
+642 SRMRACTARA
-652 RQVLAQLDT
+652 REVLDELDT
-661 DAADPVD
+661 GAADPVD

-702 LATHIGDDAFD
+702 LAAHIGDDAFD

-756 NAMVA
+756 NTMVA

-783 LADAGE
+783 LADVGE
-789 PPCAQAA
+789 SPCAQAA
-796 LGVDMATLART
+796 LGVDMATLGRT
-807 MLTRLVWIQGDPEHA
+807 MLIRLLWMQGEPEHA
-822 MRIAAQAV
+822 MRVAAQAV
-830 ECARRGPSALALCV
+830 EHARRGPSPLALCI

-860 DITSD
+860 DISSD
-865 YLATLRATAGAHGFD
+865 YLATLRATADAHGFD
-880 IWRNHAECL
+880 IWRSHAECL

-894 IQAGHPGAG
+894 VQAGHPGAG
-903 LARLEPALQRVEAS
+903 LARLEPALRRVEAS
-917 GFRRLL
+917 GFRRVL
-923 APLNVACAEGLVRTG
+923 APLTVAYAEGLVRTG
-938 RAAEARARL
+938 RADEACTRL

-972 VMLEQART
+972 AMLEQART
-980 ATADVAIAYEA
+980 VGADLAVAYEA
-991 DAHRHLQMA
+991 DGHRHLQMA
-1000 IQSANAQGA
+1000 IQTANAQGA
-1009 AMWALRSTLDLA
+1009 AMWALRGSLDLA
-1021 DHLIERGRT
+1021 DHLIERGHT
-1030 AHASTLVA
+1030 AQASALVVG
-1038 RVARHFDPHSR
+1038 VARHFDPHSR

-1061 FVRQDAPPADA
+1061 FVRPDA
-1072 PPAPGRT
+1072 PPAPCLT
-1079 RARHDS
+1079 HARRDA

>member
-16 IRRHGASLRIGA
+16 IRQHGASLRIGA

-93 VASASSVPMPAP
+93 VASASSGPDLVPVVDAP
-105 APAPATVLASAAAV
+105 AVAAAPAVVASPDTPDV
-119 PPETVV
+119 PDAPA
-125 SPPPAPLVG
+125 SSLLAPLVG
-134 RDAEIAQIVDLL
+134 RDAELAQIVDML
-146 ERAPVVTLVGAGGIG
+146 ERTPVVTLVGAGGIG
-161 KTSLAVRVAHDVRS
+161 KTSLAVRVAHGVRS

-206 TQDVPA
+206 TPGVPA

-218 AFAASRCLLVL
+218 AFATSRCLLVL

-239 ATFVETLT
+239 ASLVETLT
-247 SCCAPLRVLVT
+247 SSAGSLRVLVT

-307 CAVDDAGVRLVA
+307 CTVDEAGVRLIG

-345 IVASRLDDRL
+345 VVASRLDDRL

-370 TLRATFDWSYVLLDP
+370 TLRATFDWSYVLLDRP
-385 AARALFRRMGCFIGP
+385 ARALFRRMGCFIGP
-400 FTFDAARAVATEP
+400 FSFDAAYAVATEP
-413 DTSAVDMIAVLGE
+413 GTSAADMIAVLGE

-452 YALEKLQ
+452 YALEKLH

-465 RVAAR
+465 RIVAR
-470 HAQYEREHA
+470 HAAYERERA
-479 QARVAVVAVSAA
+479 PVRLVAPVTP
-491 GELAGAQMADVQMAD
+491 ADVPP
-506 VQTAD
+506 AD
-511 AQMADVQM
+511 ARA
-519 ADVQAADAQAADAQ
+519 
-533 MADAQMADAQTADA
+533 
-547 QMADAQLADVQTAEV
+547 LAVDEP
-562 QIAEVQMA
+562 M
-570 DVHMAD
+570 D
-576 VHMAEVHMAE
+576 
-586 VQMADV
+586 
-592 QMADMLPADMQ
+592 
-603 PADIQPLEAPDAAAI
+603 EAVD
-618 EPADAAAA
+618 EPADAAEAA
-626 GGVPEP
+626 AVPEP
-632 DLLARALLEP
+632 DRLARALLEP
-642 ARMRECAARA
+642 SRMRACTARA
-652 RQVLAQLDT
+652 REVLDELDT
-661 DAADPVD
+661 GAADPVD

-702 LATHIGDDAFD
+702 LAAHIGDDAFD

-756 NAMVA
+756 NTMVA

-774 ERLEAATAE
+774 ERLEAVTAE
-783 LADAGE
+783 LADVGE
-789 PPCAQAA
+789 SPCAQAA
-796 LGVDMATLART
+796 LGVDMATLGRT
-807 MLTRLVWIQGDPEHA
+807 MLIRLLWMQGEPEHA
-822 MRIAAQAV
+822 MRVAAQAV
-830 ECARRGPSALALCV
+830 EHARRGPSPLALCI

-860 DITSD
+860 DISSD
-865 YLATLRATAGAHGFD
+865 YLATLRATADAHGFD
-880 IWRNHAECL
+880 IWRSHAECL

-894 IQAGHPGAG
+894 VQAGHPGAG
-903 LARLEPALQRVEAS
+903 LARLEPALRRVEAS
-917 GFRRLL
+917 GFRRVL
-923 APLNVACAEGLVRTG
+923 APLTVAYAEGLVRTG
-938 RAAEARARL
+938 RADEACTRL

-972 VMLEQART
+972 AMLEQART
-980 ATADVAIAYEA
+980 VGADLAVAYEA
-991 DAHRHLQMA
+991 DGHRHLQMA
-1000 IQSANAQGA
+1000 IQTANAQGA
-1009 AMWALRSTLDLA
+1009 AMWALRGSLDLA
-1021 DHLIERGRT
+1021 DHLIERGHT
-1030 AHASTLVA
+1030 AQASALVA
-1038 RVARHFDPHSR
+1038 GVARHFDPHSR

-1061 FVRQDAPPADA
+1061 FVRPDA
-1072 PPAPGRT
+1072 PPAPCLT
-1079 RARHDS
+1079 HARRDA

>member
-16 IRRHGASLRIGA
+16 IRQHGASLRIGA

-66 VHVATLRKALGTS
+66 VHVATLRKALGAS

-93 VASASSVPMPAP
+93 VASASSGPDLVPVVDAP
-105 APAPATVLASAAAV
+105 AVAAAPAVVASPDTPDV
-119 PPETVV
+119 PDAPA
-125 SPPPAPLVG
+125 SSLLAPLVG
-134 RDAEIAQIVDLL
+134 RDAELAQIVDML
-146 ERAPVVTLVGAGGIG
+146 ERTPVVTLVGAGGIG
-161 KTSLAVRVAHDVRS
+161 KTSLAVRVAHGVRS

-206 TQDVPA
+206 TPGVPA

-218 AFAASRCLLVL
+218 AFATSRCLLVL

-239 ATFVETLT
+239 ASLVETLT
-247 SCCAPLRVLVT
+247 SSAGSLRVLVT

-274 PLAVPDGNASADE
+274 PLVVPDGNASADE

-307 CAVDDAGVRLVA
+307 CRVDEAGVRLIG

-345 IVASRLDDRL
+345 VVASRLDDRL

-370 TLRATFDWSYVLLDP
+370 TLRATFDWSYVLLDRP
-385 AARALFRRMGCFIGP
+385 ARALFRRMGCFIGP
-400 FTFDAARAVATEP
+400 FSFDAAYAVATEP
-413 DTSAVDMIAVLGE
+413 GTSAADMIAVLGE

-452 YALEKLQ
+452 YALEKLH

-465 RVAAR
+465 RIVAR
-470 HAQYEREHA
+470 HAAYERERA
-479 QARVAVVAVSAA
+479 PVRLVAPVTP
-491 GELAGAQMADVQMAD
+491 ADVPP
-506 VQTAD
+506 AD
-511 AQMADVQM
+511 ARA
-519 ADVQAADAQAADAQ
+519 
-533 MADAQMADAQTADA
+533 
-547 QMADAQLADVQTAEV
+547 LAVDEP
-562 QIAEVQMA
+562 M
-570 DVHMAD
+570 D
-576 VHMAEVHMAE
+576 
-586 VQMADV
+586 
-592 QMADMLPADMQ
+592 
-603 PADIQPLEAPDAAAI
+603 EAVD
-618 EPADAAAA
+618 EPADAAEAA
-626 GGVPEP
+626 AVPEP
-632 DLLARALLEP
+632 DRLARALLEP
-642 ARMRECAARA
+642 SRMRACTARA
-652 RQVLAQLDT
+652 REVLDELDT
-661 DAADPVD
+661 GAADPVD

-702 LATHIGDDAFD
+702 LAAHIGDDAFD

-756 NAMVA
+756 NTMVA

-783 LADAGE
+783 LADVGE
-789 PPCAQAA
+789 SPCAQAA
-796 LGVDMATLART
+796 LGVDMATLGRT
-807 MLTRLVWIQGDPEHA
+807 MLIRLLWMQGEPEHA
-822 MRIAAQAV
+822 MRVAAQAV
-830 ECARRGPSALALCV
+830 EHARRGPSPLALCI

-860 DITSD
+860 DISSD
-865 YLATLRATAGAHGFD
+865 YLATLRATADAHGFD
-880 IWRNHAECL
+880 IWRSHAECL

-894 IQAGHPGAG
+894 VQAGHPGAG
-903 LARLEPALQRVEAS
+903 LARLEPALRRVEAS
-917 GFRRLL
+917 GFRRVL
-923 APLNVACAEGLVRTG
+923 APLTVAYAEGLVRTG
-938 RAAEARARL
+938 RADEACTRL

-972 VMLEQART
+972 AMLEQART
-980 ATADVAIAYEA
+980 VGADLAVAYEA
-991 DAHRHLQMA
+991 DGHRHLQMA
-1000 IQSANAQGA
+1000 IQTANAQGA
-1009 AMWALRSTLDLA
+1009 AMWALRGSLDLA
-1021 DHLIERGRT
+1021 DHLIERGHT
-1030 AHASTLVA
+1030 AQASALVA
-1038 RVARHFDPHSR
+1038 GVARHFDPHSR

-1061 FVRQDAPPADA
+1061 FVRPDA
-1072 PPAPGRT
+1072 PPAPCLT
-1079 RARHDS
+1079 HARRDA

>member
-16 IRRHGASLRIGA
+16 IRRHGASLRIGG

-66 VHVATLRKALGTS
+66 VHVATLRKALGAS

-93 VASASSVPMPAP
+93 VASASPGPDPVSAAEAP
-105 APAPATVLASAAAV
+105 AVAV
-119 PPETVV
+119 PPDAAV
-125 SPPPAPLVG
+125 SSPIAPLVG
-134 RDAEIAQIVDLL
+134 RDAELAQIVDML
-146 ERAPVVTLVGAGGIG
+146 ECTPVVTLVGAGGIG
-161 KTSLAVRVAHDVRS
+161 KTSLAVRVAHRVRS

-206 TQDVPA
+206 TPGVPA
-212 IDRIGD
+212 IDRIAD
-218 AFAASRCLLVL
+218 AFATSRCLLVL

-239 ATFVETLT
+239 ASLVETLT
-247 SCCAPLRVLVT
+247 SSAGSLRVLVT

-274 PLAVPDGNASADE
+274 PLAVPDGDASADE

-307 CAVDDAGVRLVA
+307 CTVDEAGMRLIG

-345 IVASRLDDRL
+345 VVASRLDDRL

-370 TLRATFDWSYVLLDP
+370 TLRATFDWSYVLLDR

-400 FTFDAARAVATEP
+400 FSFDAAYAVAAEP
-413 DTSAVDMIAVLGE
+413 GTSAADMIAVLGE

-437 HGAYARYRLTESTRA
+437 HGASARYRLTESTRA
-452 YALEKLQ
+452 YALEKLHD
-459 NEGEFE
+459 EGEFE
-465 RVAAR
+465 RIVAR
-470 HAQYEREHA
+470 HAEYERERA
-479 QARVAVVAVSAA
+479 PVRLVAPADVPPADAPASAA
-491 GELAGAQMADVQMAD
+491 D
-506 VQTAD
+506 
-511 AQMADVQM
+511 
-519 ADVQAADAQAADAQ
+519 
-533 MADAQMADAQTADA
+533 
-547 QMADAQLADVQTAEV
+547 
-562 QIAEVQMA
+562 
-570 DVHMAD
+570 
-576 VHMAEVHMAE
+576 
-586 VQMADV
+586 
-592 QMADMLPADMQ
+592 
-603 PADIQPLEAPDAAAI
+603 
-618 EPADAAAA
+618 EPADAAEAA
-626 GGVPEP
+626 GVPEP
-632 DLLARALLEP
+632 DRLARALLEP
-642 ARMRECAARA
+642 ARMRACTARA
-652 RQVLAQLDT
+652 RQVLDELDT
-661 DAADPVD
+661 RAAGPVD

-681 ALLHTDGDAL
+681 ALLHTDGDAP

-702 LATHIGDDAFD
+702 LAAHIGDDAFD

-789 PPCAQAA
+789 SPCAQAA
-796 LGVDMATLART
+796 LGVDMATLGRT
-807 MLTRLVWIQGDPEHA
+807 MLIRLLWMQGEPEHA
-822 MRIAAQAV
+822 MRVAAQAV
-830 ECARRGPSALALCV
+830 EHGRRGPSPLALCI

-865 YLATLRATAGAHGFD
+865 YLATLRATADAHGFD
-880 IWRNHAECL
+880 IWRSHAECL

-903 LARLEPALQRVEAS
+903 LARLEPALRRIEAS
-917 GFRRLL
+917 GFRRVL
-923 APLNVACAEGLVRTG
+923 APLTVAYAEGLVRTG
-938 RAAEARARL
+938 RADEARIRL

-972 VMLEQART
+972 AMLEQART
-980 ATADVAIAYEA
+980 VGANLAVAYEA
-991 DAHRHLQMA
+991 DGHRHLQMA
-1000 IQSANAQGA
+1000 IQTANAQGA
-1009 AMWALRSTLDLA
+1009 AMWALRGSLDLA
-1021 DHLIERGRT
+1021 DHLIERGHT
-1030 AHASTLVA
+1030 AQASALVA
-1038 RVARHFDPHSR
+1038 GVARHFDPHSR

-1061 FVRQDAPPADA
+1061 FVRQDAPPA
-1072 PPAPGRT
+1072 PCLT
-1079 RARHDS
+1079 RARRDA

>member
-16 IRRHGASLRIGA
+16 IRRHGASLRIGG

-66 VHVATLRKALGTS
+66 VHVATLRKALGAS

-93 VASASSVPMPAP
+93 VASASPGPDP
-105 APAPATVLASAAAV
+105 ASAAEAPAVAV
-119 PPETVV
+119 PPDAAV
-125 SPPPAPLVG
+125 SSPIAPLVG
-134 RDAEIAQIVDLL
+134 RDAELAQIVDML
-146 ERAPVVTLVGAGGIG
+146 ECTPVVTLVGAGGIG
-161 KTSLAVRVAHDVRS
+161 KTSLAVRVAHRVRS

-206 TQDVPA
+206 TPGVPA
-212 IDRIGD
+212 IDRIAD
-218 AFAASRCLLVL
+218 AFATSRCLLVL

-239 ATFVETLT
+239 ASLVETLT
-247 SCCAPLRVLVT
+247 SSAGSLRVLVT

-274 PLAVPDGNASADE
+274 PLAVPDGDASADE

-307 CAVDDAGVRLVA
+307 CTVDEAGMRLIG

-345 IVASRLDDRL
+345 VVASRLDDRL

-370 TLRATFDWSYVLLDP
+370 TLRATFDWSYVLLDR

-400 FTFDAARAVATEP
+400 FSFDAAYAVAAEP
-413 DTSAVDMIAVLGE
+413 GTSAADMIAVLGE

-437 HGAYARYRLTESTRA
+437 HGASARYRLTESTRA
-452 YALEKLQ
+452 YALEKLHD
-459 NEGEFE
+459 EGEFE
-465 RVAAR
+465 RIVAR
-470 HAQYEREHA
+470 HAEYERERA
-479 QARVAVVAVSAA
+479 PVRLVAPADVPPADAPASAA
-491 GELAGAQMADVQMAD
+491 D
-506 VQTAD
+506 
-511 AQMADVQM
+511 
-519 ADVQAADAQAADAQ
+519 
-533 MADAQMADAQTADA
+533 
-547 QMADAQLADVQTAEV
+547 
-562 QIAEVQMA
+562 
-570 DVHMAD
+570 
-576 VHMAEVHMAE
+576 
-586 VQMADV
+586 
-592 QMADMLPADMQ
+592 
-603 PADIQPLEAPDAAAI
+603 
-618 EPADAAAA
+618 EPADAAEAA
-626 GGVPEP
+626 GVPEP
-632 DLLARALLEP
+632 DRLARALLEP
-642 ARMRECAARA
+642 ARMRACTARA
-652 RQVLAQLDT
+652 RQVLDELDT
-661 DAADPVD
+661 RAAGPVD

-681 ALLHTDGDAL
+681 ALLHTDGDAP

-789 PPCAQAA
+789 SPCAQAA
-796 LGVDMATLART
+796 LGVDMATLGRT
-807 MLTRLVWIQGDPEHA
+807 MLIRLLWMQGEPEHA
-822 MRIAAQAV
+822 MRVAAQAV
-830 ECARRGPSALALCV
+830 EHGRRGQSPLALCI

-865 YLATLRATAGAHGFD
+865 YLATLRATADAHGFD
-880 IWRNHAECL
+880 IWRSHAECL

-903 LARLEPALQRVEAS
+903 LARLEPALRRIEAS
-917 GFRRLL
+917 GFRRVL
-923 APLNVACAEGLVRTG
+923 APLTVAYAEGLVRTG
-938 RAAEARARL
+938 RADEARIRL

-972 VMLEQART
+972 AMLEQART
-980 ATADVAIAYEA
+980 VGANLAVAYEA
-991 DAHRHLQMA
+991 DGHRHLQMA
-1000 IQSANAQGA
+1000 IQTANAQGA
-1009 AMWALRSTLDLA
+1009 AMWALRGSLDLA
-1021 DHLIERGRT
+1021 DHLIERGHT
-1030 AHASTLVA
+1030 AQASALVA
-1038 RVARHFDPHSR
+1038 GVARHFDPHSR

-1061 FVRQDAPPADA
+1061 FVRQDAPPA
-1072 PPAPGRT
+1072 PCLT
-1079 RARHDS
+1079 RARRDA

>member
-1 MIQIGTLSVDFEQRD
+1 MVQIGTLSVDFEQRD

-66 VHVATLRKALGTS
+66 VHVATLRKALGAS

-93 VASASSVPMPAP
+93 VASPSPGPDLVPAADAPAVAAPPDAPASS
-105 APAPATVLASAAAV
+105 LL
-119 PPETVV
+119 
-125 SPPPAPLVG
+125 APLVG
-134 RDAEIAQIVDLL
+134 RDAEIAQIVDML
-146 ERAPVVTLVGAGGIG
+146 ERTPVVTLVGAGGIG
-161 KTSLAVRVAHDVRS
+161 KTSLAVRVAHGVRS

-206 TQDVPA
+206 TQGVPA
-212 IDRIGD
+212 IERIGD
-218 AFAASRCLLVL
+218 AFATSRCLLVL
-229 DNAEHIVDLV
+229 DNAEHIIDLV
-239 ATFVETLT
+239 ASLVETLT
-247 SCCAPLRVLVT
+247 SRAGSPRVLVT

-274 PLAVPDGNASADE
+274 PLAVPDGGASVPEMA
-287 IVRCS
+287 RCS

-301 RAAAPD
+301 RTAAPD
-307 CAVDDAGVRLVA
+307 CPVDEAGVRVIA

-345 IVASRLDDRL
+345 VVASRLDDRL

-400 FTFDAARAVATEP
+400 FSFDAARAVATEP
-413 DTSAVDMIAVLGE
+413 GTSAADMIAVLGE

-452 YALEKLQ
+452 YALEKLH

-465 RVAAR
+465 RIVAR
-470 HAQYEREHA
+470 HAAYEREHA
-479 QARVAVVAVSAA
+479 PARPAT
-491 GELAGAQMADVQMAD
+491 L
-506 VQTAD
+506 AD
-511 AQMADVQM
+511 A
-519 ADVQAADAQAADAQ
+519 
-533 MADAQMADAQTADA
+533 
-547 QMADAQLADVQTAEV
+547 
-562 QIAEVQMA
+562 
-570 DVHMAD
+570 
-576 VHMAEVHMAE
+576 
-586 VQMADV
+586 
-592 QMADMLPADMQ
+592 LPADA
-603 PADIQPLEAPDAAAI
+603 PAPAAD
-618 EPADAAAA
+618 EPAEAAVAA
-626 GGVPEP
+626 GVPEP
-632 DLLARALLEP
+632 DRLARALLEP
-642 ARMRECAARA
+642 ARMRACTARA
-652 RQVLAQLDT
+652 RHVLDALDT
-661 DAADPVD
+661 GAAGPVD

-681 ALLHTDGDAL
+681 ALLHTDGDAP
-691 AAAAMWDRTLG
+691 AAAAMWNRTLG
-702 LATHIGDDAFD
+702 LAAHIGDDAFD

-721 NTMLTLSDIHESLR
+721 HTMLTLSDIHESLR

-756 NAMVA
+756 NTMVA

-783 LADAGE
+783 LADADE
-789 PPCAQAA
+789 PACAQAA
-796 LGVDMATLART
+796 LGVDMATLGRT
-807 MLTRLVWIQGDPEHA
+807 MLIRLLWMQGEPEHA
-822 MRIAAQAV
+822 MRVAAQAV
-830 ECARRGPSALALCV
+830 ECARRGPSALTLCI

-849 AVPIALRYGDH
+849 AAPIALRYGDH

-865 YLATLRATAGAHGFD
+865 YLATLRATADAHGFD
-880 IWRNHAECL
+880 IWRSHAECL

-903 LARLEPALQRVEAS
+903 LARLEPALRRVEAS

-923 APLNVACAEGLVRTG
+923 APLTVAYAEGLVRTG
-938 RAAEARARL
+938 RANEARSRL

-966 LRVRGV
+966 LRVNGV
-972 VMLEQART
+972 AMLEQART
-980 ATADVAIAYEA
+980 VGADLAVAYEA
-991 DAHRHLQMA
+991 DGHRHLQMA
-1000 IQSANAQGA
+1000 IQTANAQGA
-1009 AMWALRSTLDLA
+1009 AMWALRSSLDLA
-1021 DHLIERGRT
+1021 DHLIERGHT
-1030 AHASTLVA
+1030 AQASTLVA
-1038 RVARHFDPHSR
+1038 AGARHFDPDSR

-1061 FVRQDAPPADA
+1061 FVRQEAPLA
-1072 PPAPGRT
+1072 PCRT
-1079 RARHDS
+1079 RARRDA

>member
-66 VHVATLRKALGTS
+66 VHVATLRKALGAS

-93 VASASSVPMPAP
+93 VASASPDPDLAAEAEAEAEAP
-105 APAPATVLASAAAV
+105 AVAV
-119 PPETVV
+119 PQAGAALPDAFAS
-125 SPPPAPLVG
+125 SPLPPLVG
-134 RDAEIAQIVDLL
+134 RDAEIVQIVDML
-146 ERAPVVTLVGAGGIG
+146 ERTPVVTLVGAGGIG
-161 KTSLAVRVAHDVRS
+161 KTSLAVRVAHGVRS
-175 RSRERVLFVELARA
+175 RAHERVLFVELARA

-206 TQDVPA
+206 TSGVPA

-218 AFAASRCLLVL
+218 AFATSRCLLVL

-239 ATFVETLT
+239 ASLVETLT
-247 SCCAPLRVLVT
+247 SSAGSLRVLVT

-274 PLAVPDGNASADE
+274 PLAVPDGNASAAE

-307 CAVDDAGVRLVA
+307 CAVDEAGMRLIG

-345 IVASRLDDRL
+345 VVASRLDDRL

-370 TLRATFDWSYVLLDP
+370 TLRATFDWSYVLLDR

-400 FTFDAARAVATEP
+400 FSFDAARAVATEP
-413 DTSAVDMIAVLGE
+413 GTSAADMIAVLGE

-437 HGAYARYRLTESTRA
+437 DGAYARYRLTESTRA
-452 YALEKLQ
+452 YALEKLR

-465 RVAAR
+465 RIVAR
-470 HAQYEREHA
+470 HAEYERERA
-479 QARVAVVAVSAA
+479 PARLAVPSVTLAAVPSVDEATEEPIEEPTDAAEAA
-491 GELAGAQMADVQMAD
+491 G
-506 VQTAD
+506 
-511 AQMADVQM
+511 
-519 ADVQAADAQAADAQ
+519 
-533 MADAQMADAQTADA
+533 
-547 QMADAQLADVQTAEV
+547 
-562 QIAEVQMA
+562 
-570 DVHMAD
+570 
-576 VHMAEVHMAE
+576 
-586 VQMADV
+586 
-592 QMADMLPADMQ
+592 ML
-603 PADIQPLEAPDAAAI
+603 
-618 EPADAAAA
+618 
-626 GGVPEP
+626 EP
-632 DLLARALLEP
+632 DRLARALLEP
-642 ARMRECAARA
+642 SRMRACTARA
-652 RQVLAQLDT
+652 RQVLDGLDT
-661 DAADPVD
+661 DATGPVD
-668 AAREMR
+668 VAREMR

-691 AAAAMWDRTLG
+691 AAAAMWHRTLG
-702 LATHIGDDAFD
+702 LAAHIGDDAFD

-756 NAMVA
+756 NTMVA

-783 LADAGE
+783 LTDAGE

-796 LGVDMATLART
+796 LGVDIATLGRT
-807 MLTRLVWIQGDPEHA
+807 MLIRLLWMQGEPEHA
-822 MRIAAQAV
+822 MRVAAHAV
-830 ECARRGPSALALCV
+830 EHARRDPSPLALCV

-865 YLATLRATAGAHGFD
+865 YLATLRATADAHGFD
-880 IWRNHAECL
+880 IWRSHAECL

-903 LARLEPALQRVEAS
+903 LARLEPALRRVEAS
-917 GFRRLL
+917 GFRRVL
-923 APLNVACAEGLVRTG
+923 APLTVAYAEGLVRTG
-938 RAAEARARL
+938 RADEACTRL

-972 VMLEQART
+972 AMLEQARIVGADL
-980 ATADVAIAYEA
+980 ATAYEA
-991 DAHRHLQMA
+991 DGHRHLQMA
-1000 IQSANAQGA
+1000 IQTANAQGA
-1009 AMWALRSTLDLA
+1009 AMWALRGSLDLA
-1021 DHLIERGRT
+1021 DHLIERGHT
-1030 AHASTLVA
+1030 AQASALVA
-1038 RVARHFDPHSR
+1038 GVARHFDPDSR

-1061 FVRQDAPPADA
+1061 FVRPDAPLA
-1072 PPAPGRT
+1072 PSLT
-1079 RARHDS
+1079 RARRDA

>member
-66 VHVATLRKALGTS
+66 VHVATLRKALGAS

-93 VASASSVPMPAP
+93 VASASSMPVPAPVAETTAAAQVSDETGVPPAP
-105 APAPATVLASAAAV
+105 APAP
-119 PPETVV
+119 
-125 SPPPAPLVG
+125 LVG
-134 RDAEIAQIVDLL
+134 RNAEIAQIVDMLA
-146 ERAPVVTLVGAGGIG
+146 RTPVVTLVGAGGIG
-161 KTSLAVRVAHDVRS
+161 KTSLAVHVAHDVRR
-175 RSRERVLFVELARA
+175 RSCERVLFVELARA
-189 STRDDMLIAL
+189 STRDDVLAAI

-206 TQDVPA
+206 TQCVPD
-212 IDRIGD
+212 IEHIGA
-218 AFAASRCLLVL
+218 AFATSRCLLVL

-239 ATFVETLT
+239 ATLVETLT
-247 SCCAPLRVLVT
+247 SCAAPLRVLVT

-266 AEAVLRMS
+266 VEAVLRMS
-274 PLAVPDGNASADE
+274 PLAVPDGDASADE

-301 RAAAPD
+301 RAAAPA
-307 CAVDDAGVRLVA
+307 CLVDDDGVRLVA

-413 DTSAVDMIAVLGE
+413 DTSPADMIAVLGE

-452 YALEKLQ
+452 YALEKLH

-465 RVAAR
+465 RIAAR
-470 HAQYEREHA
+470 HAQYEREQA
-479 QARVAVVAVSAA
+479 QARGAAVAVSDAA
-491 GELAGAQMADVQMAD
+491 EAADVERVDMPAD
-506 VQTAD
+506 DMRLV
-511 AQMADVQM
+511 
-519 ADVQAADAQAADAQ
+519 DAQAADAHV
-533 MADAQMADAQTADA
+533 ADAQAVDAQPVDA
-547 QMADAQLADVQTAEV
+547 QPVAAQPVDAQPVDAQPVDAEPV
-562 QIAEVQMA
+562 DAQP
-570 DVHMAD
+570 
-576 VHMAEVHMAE
+576 
-586 VQMADV
+586 
-592 QMADMLPADMQ
+592 LDMQ
-603 PADIQPLEAPDAAAI
+603 PADVRPADAQPTEACPDVLQPLESPARTATELADTAAPA
-618 EPADAAAA
+618 
-626 GGVPEP
+626 GVPDS
-632 DLLARALLEP
+632 DLLERALLEP
-642 ARMRECAARA
+642 ARMRECTTRA
-652 RQVLAQLDT
+652 RQLLDRLDT
-661 DAADPVD
+661 GTADPVD

-691 AAAAMWDRTLG
+691 AAAAMWDRTRG
-702 LATHIGDDAFD
+702 LAAHIGDEAFD

-796 LGVDMATLART
+796 LGVDMTTLART
-807 MLTRLVWIQGDPEHA
+807 MLTRLVWMQGDPDEA
-822 MRIAAQAV
+822 MRIAAHAV
-830 ECARRGPSALALCV
+830 DSARRGPSALALCV

-865 YLATLRATAGAHGFD
+865 YLATLRETADAHGFD
-880 IWRNHAECL
+880 IWRSHAECL

-903 LARLEPALQRVEAS
+903 LARLEPALRRVEAS

-923 APLNVACAEGLVRTG
+923 APLNVAYAEGLVRTG

-947 DATLARCR
+947 DGTLARCR

-966 LRVRGV
+966 LRVRGIA
-972 VMLEQART
+972 MLEQART
-980 ATADVAIAYEA
+980 ATADFAVAYEA
-991 DAHRHLQMA
+991 DGHRHLQMA
-1000 IQSANAQGA
+1000 IQTANAQGA
-1009 AMWALRSTLDLA
+1009 AMWALRSALDLA

-1038 RVARHFDPHSR
+1038 GVARYFDPDSR

-1061 FVRQDAPPADA
+1061 FVRPDAPAA
-1072 PPAPGRT
+1072 PHRT
-1079 RARHDS
+1079 LARHDT

>member
-1 MIQIGTLSVDFEQRD
+1 MVQIGTLSVDFEQRD

-66 VHVATLRKALGTS
+66 VHVATLRKALGAS

-93 VASASSVPMPAP
+93 VASPSPGPDLVPAADAPAVAAPPDVPASS
-105 APAPATVLASAAAV
+105 LL
-119 PPETVV
+119 
-125 SPPPAPLVG
+125 APLVG
-134 RDAEIAQIVDLL
+134 RDAEIAQIVDML
-146 ERAPVVTLVGAGGIG
+146 ERTPVVTLVGAGGIG
-161 KTSLAVRVAHDVRS
+161 KTSLAVRVAHGVRS

-206 TQDVPA
+206 TQGVPA
-212 IDRIGD
+212 IERIGD
-218 AFAASRCLLVL
+218 AFATSRCLLVL

-239 ATFVETLT
+239 ASLVETLT
-247 SCCAPLRVLVT
+247 SRAGSPRVLVT

-274 PLAVPDGNASADE
+274 PLAVPDGGASVPE
-287 IVRCS
+287 MVRCS

-301 RAAAPD
+301 RTAAPD
-307 CAVDDAGVRLVA
+307 CPVDEAGVRVIA

-345 IVASRLDDRL
+345 VVASRLDDRL

-400 FTFDAARAVATEP
+400 FSFDAARAVATEP
-413 DTSAVDMIAVLGE
+413 GTSAADMIAVLGE

-452 YALEKLQ
+452 YALEKLH

-465 RVAAR
+465 RIVAR
-470 HAQYEREHA
+470 HAAYEREHA
-479 QARVAVVAVSAA
+479 PARPAT
-491 GELAGAQMADVQMAD
+491 L
-506 VQTAD
+506 AD
-511 AQMADVQM
+511 A
-519 ADVQAADAQAADAQ
+519 
-533 MADAQMADAQTADA
+533 
-547 QMADAQLADVQTAEV
+547 
-562 QIAEVQMA
+562 
-570 DVHMAD
+570 
-576 VHMAEVHMAE
+576 
-586 VQMADV
+586 
-592 QMADMLPADMQ
+592 LPADA
-603 PADIQPLEAPDAAAI
+603 PAPAAD
-618 EPADAAAA
+618 EPAEAAVAA
-626 GGVPEP
+626 GVPEP
-632 DLLARALLEP
+632 DRLARALLEP
-642 ARMRECAARA
+642 ARMRACTARA
-652 RQVLAQLDT
+652 RQVLDALDT
-661 DAADPVD
+661 GAAGPVD

-681 ALLHTDGDAL
+681 ALLHTDGDAP
-691 AAAAMWDRTLG
+691 AAAAMWNRTLG
-702 LATHIGDDAFD
+702 LAAHIGDDAFD

-721 NTMLTLSDIHESLR
+721 HTMLTLSDIHESLR

-756 NAMVA
+756 NTMVA

-783 LADAGE
+783 LADADE
-789 PPCAQAA
+789 PACAQAA
-796 LGVDMATLART
+796 LGVDMATLGRT
-807 MLTRLVWIQGDPEHA
+807 MLIRLLWMQGEPEHA
-822 MRIAAQAV
+822 MRVAAQAV
-830 ECARRGPSALALCV
+830 ECARRGPSALTLCI

-849 AVPIALRYGDH
+849 AAPIALRYGDH

-865 YLATLRATAGAHGFD
+865 YLATLRATADAHGFD
-880 IWRNHAECL
+880 IWRSHAECL

-903 LARLEPALQRVEAS
+903 LARLEPALRRVEAS

-923 APLNVACAEGLVRTG
+923 APLTVAYAEGLVRTG
-938 RAAEARARL
+938 RANEARSRL

-966 LRVRGV
+966 LRVNGV
-972 VMLEQART
+972 AMLEQART
-980 ATADVAIAYEA
+980 VGADLAVAYEA
-991 DAHRHLQMA
+991 DGHRHLQMA
-1000 IQSANAQGA
+1000 IQTANAQGA
-1009 AMWALRSTLDLA
+1009 AMWALRSSLDLA
-1021 DHLIERGRT
+1021 DHLIERGHT
-1030 AHASTLVA
+1030 AQASTLVA
-1038 RVARHFDPHSR
+1038 AGARHFDPDSR

-1061 FVRQDAPPADA
+1061 FVRQEAPLA
-1072 PPAPGRT
+1072 PCRT
-1079 RARHDS
+1079 RARRDA

>member
-1 MIQIGTLSVDFEQRD
+1 MVQIGTLSVDFEQRD

-66 VHVATLRKALGTS
+66 VHVATLRKALGAS

-93 VASASSVPMPAP
+93 VASPSPGPDLVPAADAPAVAAPPDAPASS
-105 APAPATVLASAAAV
+105 LL
-119 PPETVV
+119 
-125 SPPPAPLVG
+125 APLVG
-134 RDAEIAQIVDLL
+134 RDAEIAQIVDML
-146 ERAPVVTLVGAGGIG
+146 ERTPVVTLVGAGGIG
-161 KTSLAVRVAHDVRS
+161 KTSLAVRVAHGVRS

-206 TQDVPA
+206 TQGVPA
-212 IDRIGD
+212 IERIGD
-218 AFAASRCLLVL
+218 AFATSRCLLVL

-239 ATFVETLT
+239 ASLVETLT
-247 SCCAPLRVLVT
+247 SRAGSPRVLVT

-274 PLAVPDGNASADE
+274 PLAVPDGGASVPEMA
-287 IVRCS
+287 RCS

-301 RAAAPD
+301 RTAAPD
-307 CAVDDAGVRLVA
+307 CPVDEAGVRVIA

-345 IVASRLDDRL
+345 VVASRLDDRL

-400 FTFDAARAVATEP
+400 FSFDAARAVATEP
-413 DTSAVDMIAVLGE
+413 GTSAADMIAVLGE

-452 YALEKLQ
+452 YALEKLH

-465 RVAAR
+465 RIVAR
-470 HAQYEREHA
+470 HAAYEREHA
-479 QARVAVVAVSAA
+479 PARPAT
-491 GELAGAQMADVQMAD
+491 L
-506 VQTAD
+506 AD
-511 AQMADVQM
+511 A
-519 ADVQAADAQAADAQ
+519 
-533 MADAQMADAQTADA
+533 
-547 QMADAQLADVQTAEV
+547 
-562 QIAEVQMA
+562 
-570 DVHMAD
+570 
-576 VHMAEVHMAE
+576 
-586 VQMADV
+586 
-592 QMADMLPADMQ
+592 LPADA
-603 PADIQPLEAPDAAAI
+603 PAPAAD
-618 EPADAAAA
+618 EPAEAAVAA
-626 GGVPEP
+626 GVPEP
-632 DLLARALLEP
+632 DRLARALLEP
-642 ARMRECAARA
+642 ARMRACTARA
-652 RQVLAQLDT
+652 RQVLDALDT
-661 DAADPVD
+661 GAAGPVD

-681 ALLHTDGDAL
+681 ALLHTDGDAP
-691 AAAAMWDRTLG
+691 AAAAMWNRTLG
-702 LATHIGDDAFD
+702 LAAHIGDDAFD

-721 NTMLTLSDIHESLR
+721 HTMLTLSDIHESLR

-756 NAMVA
+756 NTMVA

-783 LADAGE
+783 LADADE
-789 PPCAQAA
+789 PACAQAA
-796 LGVDMATLART
+796 LGVDMATLGRT
-807 MLTRLVWIQGDPEHA
+807 MLIRLLWMQGEPEHA
-822 MRIAAQAV
+822 MRVAAQAV
-830 ECARRGPSALALCV
+830 ECARRGPSALTLCI

-849 AVPIALRYGDH
+849 AAPIALRYGDH

-865 YLATLRATAGAHGFD
+865 YLATLRATADAHGFD
-880 IWRNHAECL
+880 IWRSHAECL

-903 LARLEPALQRVEAS
+903 LARLEPALRRVEAS

-923 APLNVACAEGLVRTG
+923 APLTVAYAEGLVRTG
-938 RAAEARARL
+938 RANEARSRL

-966 LRVRGV
+966 LRVNGV
-972 VMLEQART
+972 AMLEQART
-980 ATADVAIAYEA
+980 VGADLAVAYEA
-991 DAHRHLQMA
+991 DGHRHLQMA
-1000 IQSANAQGA
+1000 IQTANAQGA
-1009 AMWALRSTLDLA
+1009 AMWALRSSLDLA
-1021 DHLIERGRT
+1021 DHLIERGHT
-1030 AHASTLVA
+1030 AQASTLVA
-1038 RVARHFDPHSR
+1038 AGARHFDPDSR

-1061 FVRQDAPPADA
+1061 FVRQEAPLA
-1072 PPAPGRT
+1072 PCRT
-1079 RARHDS
+1079 RARRDA

>member
-16 IRRHGASLRIGA
+16 IRQHGASLRIGA

-66 VHVATLRKALGTS
+66 VHVATLRKALGAS

-93 VASASSVPMPAP
+93 VASASSGPDLVPVVDAP
-105 APAPATVLASAAAV
+105 AVAAAPAVVASPDTPDTPDV
-119 PPETVV
+119 PDAPA
-125 SPPPAPLVG
+125 SSLLAPLVG
-134 RDAEIAQIVDLL
+134 RDAELAQIVDML
-146 ERAPVVTLVGAGGIG
+146 ERTPVVTLVGAGGIG
-161 KTSLAVRVAHDVRS
+161 KTSLAVRVAHGVRS

-206 TQDVPA
+206 TPGVPA

-218 AFAASRCLLVL
+218 AFATSRCLLVL

-239 ATFVETLT
+239 ASLVETLT
-247 SCCAPLRVLVT
+247 SSAGSLRVLVT

-301 RAAAPD
+301 HAAAPD
-307 CAVDDAGVRLVA
+307 CRVDEAGVRLIG

-345 IVASRLDDRL
+345 VVASRLDDRL

-370 TLRATFDWSYVLLDP
+370 TLRATFDWSYVLLDRP
-385 AARALFRRMGCFIGP
+385 ARALFRRMGCFIGP
-400 FTFDAARAVATEP
+400 FSFDAAYAVATEP
-413 DTSAVDMIAVLGE
+413 GTSAADMIAVLGE

-452 YALEKLQ
+452 YALEKLH

-465 RVAAR
+465 RIVAR
-470 HAQYEREHA
+470 HAAYERERA
-479 QARVAVVAVSAA
+479 PVRLVAPVTP
-491 GELAGAQMADVQMAD
+491 ADVPP
-506 VQTAD
+506 AD
-511 AQMADVQM
+511 ARA
-519 ADVQAADAQAADAQ
+519 
-533 MADAQMADAQTADA
+533 
-547 QMADAQLADVQTAEV
+547 LAVDEP
-562 QIAEVQMA
+562 M
-570 DVHMAD
+570 D
-576 VHMAEVHMAE
+576 
-586 VQMADV
+586 
-592 QMADMLPADMQ
+592 
-603 PADIQPLEAPDAAAI
+603 EAVD
-618 EPADAAAA
+618 EPADAAEAA
-626 GGVPEP
+626 AVPEP
-632 DLLARALLEP
+632 DRLARALLEP
-642 ARMRECAARA
+642 SRMRACTARA
-652 RQVLAQLDT
+652 REVLDELDT
-661 DAADPVD
+661 GAADPVD

-702 LATHIGDDAFD
+702 LAAHIGDDAFD

-756 NAMVA
+756 NTMVA

-783 LADAGE
+783 LADVGE
-789 PPCAQAA
+789 SPCAQAA
-796 LGVDMATLART
+796 LGVDMATLGRT
-807 MLTRLVWIQGDPEHA
+807 MLIRLLWMQGEPEHA
-822 MRIAAQAV
+822 MRVAAQAV
-830 ECARRGPSALALCV
+830 EHARRGPSPLALCI

-860 DITSD
+860 DISSD
-865 YLATLRATAGAHGFD
+865 YLATLRATADAHGFD
-880 IWRNHAECL
+880 IWRSHAECL

-894 IQAGHPGAG
+894 VQAGHPGAG
-903 LARLEPALQRVEAS
+903 LARLEPALRRVEAS
-917 GFRRLL
+917 GFRRVL
-923 APLNVACAEGLVRTG
+923 APLTVAYAEGLVRTG
-938 RAAEARARL
+938 RADEACTRL

-972 VMLEQART
+972 AMLEQART
-980 ATADVAIAYEA
+980 VGADLAVAYEA
-991 DAHRHLQMA
+991 DGHRHLQMA
-1000 IQSANAQGA
+1000 IQTANAQGA
-1009 AMWALRSTLDLA
+1009 AMWALRGSLDLA
-1021 DHLIERGRT
+1021 DHLIERGHT
-1030 AHASTLVA
+1030 AQASALVA
-1038 RVARHFDPHSR
+1038 GVARHFDPQSR

-1061 FVRQDAPPADA
+1061 FVRPDA
-1072 PPAPGRT
+1072 PPAPCLT
-1079 RARHDS
+1079 HARRDA